1 MIKTQ
6 HGREPFSR
14 NKLALAVSTALALG
28 PMPVLAAPT
37 GGVVVNGSAAIGQS
51 RAATNIT
58 QHTQKAAINWQG
70 FSVGQG
76 ETVNFQQP
84 NASSI
89 TLNRVVGNERSVI
102 EGALKANGQIFLV
115 NSNGVLFTRGSSVN
129 AAGLVASTL
138 DISNEDFEAGRYVF
152 QDNGGSGSVI
162 NMGTL
167 SAADGGYVAL
177 LGKEALN
184 QGMIVATRGTA
195 ALGAGE
201 RITLNFNG
209 DSLLSVSI
217 GQGALDALVENKAAI
232 YADGGKVFLT
242 ARAAD
247 DLLGSQVNND
257 GVIQAQ
263 TLDDLKGEIVAHA
276 YGGTANIAGALD
288 ASAPAGGDGGFIE
301 TSGDKVK
308 IAESANITTRSET
321 GETGQWLIDP
331 DGYTIANSGGDI
343 SATQLASFLAK
354 NLANI
359 TIESTLGSGS
369 DGDLNVNDAVS
380 WSSNT
385 KLTLKATDDVNVNA
399 TISAKGDAAGLTLT
413 AGDDI
418 NVNAGITL
426 SGGNAALAMNYGGDY
441 NILTPA
447 SFSGTVLDADGKPVA
462 KQDTSGGKYGSI
474 TLSGSGSSLKLNDQD
489 YTLIRSMDDLAAISG
504 TVGHYALAKNLDA
517 ANWSS
522 ANMGAGTVVESLS
535 GVLTGLGHT
544 VGNLTILAS
553 GIPNNLTGTGSWSLG
568 LIGKAINPTTVRDI
582 GIVNADISALDT
594 TVSAGGGILAAN
606 FQGIIFNAYS
616 TGRIKGTN
624 GIGGLAGVFMGTMSN
639 AYSTADVV
647 GGNIDLT
654 GGNAGG
660 LIGRATAAELKN
672 VHATG
677 NVTLTGE
684 KNGFAPDSGGGL
696 VGWMANSSIANA
708 YAMGSVDGTDSST
721 SLGGLVGNMQ
731 TKSAVPIS
739 VQDSFATGDVT
750 GGKMLGGLIGQI
762 KVNGTKETPV
772 TVKNSYATGNVTANY
787 PQMDALP
794 EGTGGLIGFAGLGTN
809 AGMLTIDSSFAT
821 GKVVLSDSYGGTGL
835 AGGLIGQL
843 NTKAGTITNSYA
855 TGDVYAANSNGIG
868 GLIGNAR
875 SRGRDGYMLTIS
887 GSHAAGNVTGSR
899 TVGGLIGSL
908 GGDFSKTTSPTISA
922 SWSSGKVT
930 STVPSTE
937 LRAVGGLIGQ
947 GYNVNINSDVYYN
960 AEGVSG
966 AFGNIGSNAALI
978 GTDNS
983 QGLTGEQVRDMEY
996 YANGTIDQVLADRA
1010 AAEVAAQAAAQAAAE
1025 AAAQAAAEAAAQAAA
1040 EAAAQAAAEAAAQ
1053 AAAEAAAQ
1061 AAAEA
1066 ASQAVANTASQLGAA
1081 HMAEVRRQSIQS
1093 SGTNTQSAAAPPSI
1107 DNNIVFTDPGS
1118 YSAHVR
1124 RIEVD
1129 GVIYDLDEEDNDLD
1143 KEDKK

>member
-1 MIKTQ
+1 MIKIQ

-28 PMPVLAAPT
+28 PMPLLAAPT

-51 RAATNIT
+51 GAATNIT

-84 NASSI
+84 NPSSI

-102 EGALKANGQIFLV
+102 EGALKANGQVFLV

-129 AAGLVASTL
+129 AGGLVASTL

-152 QDNGGSGSVI
+152 QGSGGSGSVI

-177 LGKEALN
+177 LGREALN
-184 QGMIVATRGTA
+184 QGVVVATRGTA

-217 GQGALDALVENKAAI
+217 DQGALDALVENKAAI

-247 DLLGSQVNND
+247 DLLGSQVNNS
-257 GVIQAQ
+257 GLVEAQ

-276 YGGTANIAGALD
+276 YGGTANIAGTLD

-308 IAESANITTRSET
+308 IAESANVTTRSGT
-321 GETGQWLIDP
+321 GATGQWLIDP

-343 SATQLASFLAK
+343 SATQLSSFLAN

-359 TIESTLGSGS
+359 TIESTQGSGS

-399 TISAKGDAAGLTLT
+399 TINARGDAAGLTLA
-413 AGDDI
+413 AGNDI

-426 SGGNAALAMNYGGDY
+426 SGDNAALAMNYGGDY

-462 KQDTSGGKYGSI
+462 KQDTSGGKYGSV
-474 TLSGSGSSLKLNDQD
+474 TLSGSDSSLMLNDQD
-489 YTLIRSMDDLAAISG
+489 YTLIRSMDDLGAISG
-504 TVGHYALAKNLDA
+504 IDGHYALAKNLDA
-517 ANWSS
+517 ASWSN
-522 ANMGAGTVVESLS
+522 AHIGAPTVVDRFS

-544 VGNLTILAS
+544 VSNLTLRVSEPPADNPF
-553 GIPNNLTGTGSWSLG
+553 GLWRLG
-568 LIGKAINPTTVRDI
+568 LIGWAENATTLRDI
-582 GIVNADISALDT
+582 GVVNADISVT
-594 TVSAGGGILAAN
+594 GSAQGGGGILAAN
-606 FQGIIFNAYS
+606 VGDDDDPETPYFPGNIYNAYS
-616 TGRIKGTN
+616 TGSIKGTT
-624 GIGGLAGVFMGTMSN
+624 GVAGLVGVFMGTMSN

-647 GGNIDLT
+647 SGNTDYAGGNS
-654 GGNAGG
+654 GG
-660 LIGRATAAELKN
+660 LIGRAFSAELKN

-677 NVTLTGE
+677 NITLLGE
-684 KNGFAPDSGGGL
+684 KYGFAPDSGGGL

-708 YAMGSVDGTDSST
+708 YAMGSVDSTDPST
-721 SLGGLVGNMQ
+721 SLGGLVGSMRIEP
-731 TKSAVPIS
+731 AVSIP

-750 GGKMLGGLIGQI
+750 GGKMLGGLIGQMKAGGSTEFPI
-762 KVNGTKETPV
+762 

-787 PQMDALP
+787 PQKDAL
-794 EGTGGLIGFAGLGTN
+794 GDGAGGLIGFADLGVST
-809 AGMLTIDSSFAT
+809 GMLTVDGSFAT
-821 GKVVLSDSYGGTGL
+821 GDVVLTDNYGGFGY
-835 AGGLIGQL
+835 AGGLIGRL

-855 TGDVYAANSNGIG
+855 TGDVYAPNSNAIG
-868 GLIGNAR
+868 GLIGSAT

-887 GSHAAGNVTGSR
+887 GSYATGNVTGYR
-899 TVGGLIGSL
+899 TVGGLVGSL
-908 GGDFSKTTSPTISA
+908 GGAFSKTPSATISN
-922 SWSSGKVT
+922 SWSSGKVA
-930 STVPSTE
+930 STAPSTGF
-937 LRAVGGLIGQ
+937 RGVGGLIGQ
-947 GYNVNINSDVYYN
+947 GYRVNVNSDVYYN

-966 AFGNIGSNAALI
+966 AFGNEGSNAALI

-1010 AAEVAAQAAAQAAAE
+1010 AAQAAAE
-1025 AAAQAAAEAAAQAAA
+1025 AAAQAAAEAAAQA
-1040 EAAAQAAAEAAAQ
+1040 
-1053 AAAEAAAQ
+1053 
-1061 AAAEA
+1061 
-1066 ASQAVANTASQLGAA
+1066 
-1081 HMAEVRRQSIQS
+1081 
-1093 SGTNTQSAAAPPSI
+1093 
-1107 DNNIVFTDPGS
+1107 
-1118 YSAHVR
+1118 
-1124 RIEVD
+1124 
-1129 GVIYDLDEEDNDLD
+1129 
-1143 KEDKK
+1143 